1 MGNLVGHIFENFFE
15 RLFRVQVLLVPVG
28 LDSVDDERV
37 GLRSGDDLV
46 RAIQNFESLLQVG
59 ELVNK
64 EFCYKTT
71 L

>member
-37 GLRSGDDLV
+37 GLRTGDDLV

-64 EFCYKTT
+64 RV
-71 L
+71 LL

>member
-1 MGNLVGHIFENFFE
+1 MGNLVGHIFENLLE

-46 RAIQNFESLLQVG
+46 RAIQNFESFLQVG

-64 EFCYKTT
+64 RV
-71 L
+71 LL

>member
-64 EFCYKTT
+64 RV
-71 L
+71 LL

>member
-1 MGNLVGHIFENFFE
+1 MGNLVRHIFENFFE

-37 GLRSGDDLV
+37 GLRTGDDLV

-64 EFCYKTT
+64 RV
-71 L
+71 LL